1 VNQKEASARAEKP
14 SSLSPAPTM
23 AAMGRKH
30 FDELAKIQSDLL
42 EEIREANQNW
52 LDRMQSEATL
62 ASEFSSKL
70 TASHSIADTTAACQE
85 WAKRRTELFAEDGQH
100 REGRAVPIGRL
111 AFKWT
116 NGRRRLICLTTVRC
130 LLYQRLNTRKR
141 FITSTQFSGI
151 S

>member
-1 VNQKEASARAEKP
+1 
-14 SSLSPAPTM
+14 M
-23 AAMGRKH
+23 AAMGKKH

-85 WAKRRTELFAEDGQH
+85 WAKRRMELFTEDGQ
-100 REGRAVPIGRL
+100 RL
-111 AFKWT
+111 MTNSQKFIEKAAQFLSDGWLS
-116 NGRRRLICLTTVRC
+116 NGRTGR
-130 LLYQRLNTRKR
+130 
-141 FITSTQFSGI
+141 GA
-151 S
+151 

>member
-1 VNQKEASARAEKP
+1 MNQKEVLARAERP
-14 SSLSPAPTM
+14 SSLNPAPTM
-23 AAMGRKH
+23 AAMGKKH

-85 WAKRRTELFAEDGQH
+85 WAKRRTELFAEDGQ
-100 REGRAVPIGRL
+100 RL
-111 AFKWT
+111 MTNSQKFIEKAAQFLSDGWLS
-116 NGRRRLICLTTVRC
+116 NGRT
-130 LLYQRLNTRKR
+130 
-141 FITSTQFSGI
+141 GGGA
-151 S
+151 

>member
-1 VNQKEASARAEKP
+1 MNQKEAPARAEKP
-14 SSLSPAPTM
+14 SSLNPAPTM
-23 AAMGRKH
+23 AAMGKKH

-85 WAKRRTELFAEDGQH
+85 WAKRRMELFTEDGQ
-100 REGRAVPIGRL
+100 RL
-111 AFKWT
+111 MTNSQKFIEKAAQFLSDGWLS
-116 NGRRRLICLTTVRC
+116 NGRTGR
-130 LLYQRLNTRKR
+130 
-141 FITSTQFSGI
+141 GA
-151 S
+151 

>member
-70 TASHSIADTTAACQE
+70 TASHSIADTTTACQE
-85 WAKRRTELFAEDGQH
+85 WAKRRMELFNEDGQ
-100 REGRAVPIGRL
+100 RL
-111 AFKWT
+111 MNNSQKFIEKAAQFLSDGWLS
-116 NGRRRLICLTTVRC
+116 NGRT
-130 LLYQRLNTRKR
+130 
-141 FITSTQFSGI
+141 GGGA
-151 S
+151 